1 MSISAHS
8 LDGFGAEAIVVGGSA
23 GAFDVLGKLLQ
34 RLPATSQVPVIVVV
48 HLPARRPSLLP
59 RLFAARCQLP
69 VREPDDKQP
78 VGPGIWFAP
87 PDYHLLV
94 EAQRCFAL
102 SIDEPVHFS
111 RPSIDVLFE
120 SAARV
125 YGARLLG
132 VVLTG
137 ANADGSVGACAIR
150 KLGGV
155 LAVQDPETAEAQEM
169 PKAAIR
175 RAAPQFVGTVEEL
188 ASMMQMATG
197 GTP

>member
-1 MSISAHS
+1 MSTTDQS
-8 LDGFGAEAIVVGGSA
+8 LAQFRAAAVVIGGSA
-23 GAFDVLGKLLQ
+23 GAVEVLGKLLP
-34 RLPATSQVPVIVVV
+34 RLPATGQVPVIVIV
-48 HLPARRPSLLP
+48 HLPPRRLSLLP

-87 PDYHLLV
+87 PDYHLLI
-94 EAQRCFAL
+94 EADHCFAL
-102 SIDEPVHFS
+102 SIDAPVKFS

-125 YGARLLG
+125 YGAGLLG
-132 VVLTG
+132 VLLTG
-137 ANADGSVGACAIR
+137 ANDDGMLGACAIR

-175 RAAPQFVGTVEEL
+175 RAAPQLVGTVEEL
-188 ASMMQMATG
+188 ASMMHMATG